1 MINGMYELGDILPNG
16 ATFIAQRGNVVLA
29 QWDKHRGVEY
39 ITWRIYSNDYRTTS
53 NGNYFLDLQDAVT
66 SLYDRSR

>member
-1 MINGMYELGDILPNG
+1 MTNGMYELGDVLPNG

-29 QWDKHRGVEY
+29 YWEKNIGPEY
-39 ITWRIYSNDYRTTS
+39 ITWRMYRHGETA
-53 NGNYFLDLQDAVT
+53 NGNYFLDLQDAVN

>member
-1 MINGMYELGDILPNG
+1 MTSGMLELGDKLPNG

-29 QWDKHRGVEY
+29 YWEKNIGPEF
-39 ITWRIYSNDYRTTS
+39 ITWRTYRDYVTDS
-53 NGNYFLDLQDAVT
+53 GNYFLDLQDAVN

>member
-1 MINGMYELGDILPNG
+1 MINGMLELGDKLPNG
-16 ATFIAQRGNVVLA
+16 ATFIARRGNVVLA

-39 ITWRIYSNDYRTTS
+39 ITWRVYGDYDTQ

>member
-1 MINGMYELGDILPNG
+1 MNTPYELGDRLPNG

-29 QWDKHRGVEY
+29 SWTKNLGLEY
-39 ITWRIYSNDYRTTS
+39 ITWRRYHDNDFST
-53 NGNYFLDLQDAVT
+53 GNYFLDLQDAVN

>member
-1 MINGMYELGDILPNG
+1 MTSGMLELGDLLPNG

-29 QWDKHRGVEY
+29 YWEKNIGPEY
-39 ITWRIYSNDYRTTS
+39 ITWRIYYNEYKTTS
-53 NGNYFLDLQDAVT
+53 NGNYFLDLQDAVN